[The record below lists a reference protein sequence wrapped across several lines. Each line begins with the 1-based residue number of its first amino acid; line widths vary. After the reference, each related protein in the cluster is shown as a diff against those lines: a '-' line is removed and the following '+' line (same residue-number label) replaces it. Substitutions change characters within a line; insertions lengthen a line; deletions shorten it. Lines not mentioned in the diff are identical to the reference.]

1 MGSRGRAPRGDLGSA
16 VNERETLRPTVSTSR
31 LARVAH
37 GRDTDTL
44 ERGLRFTLV
53 GGVVALVYLTT
64 TTVLAN
70 GLGVPFQV
78 ALAIGFSAGLAV
90 HFTLQRLFVW
100 RRDEQFALPVHH
112 QVGRYL
118 ALAGVQYGL
127 TALTTSVLP
136 SALGVSTESVYLVTV
151 VVLTLANFMVFR
163 YLIFHAEPAT
173 PAGTLPVRARRKRA
187 QPGREHTGRVLRRG
201 VRGRLR
207 SPAVIDVTIATL
219 VILLIA
225 SPLLLTRDG
234 FAPDFTNE
242 LWLSA
247 YQQHVISAHLHPTLF
262 LQTQQVVFEPL
273 FAFYGGTLFAITGGL
288 GAILG
293 GSTVLAFE
301 IMTVAA
307 IVAAYGGLFWL
318 ARQLGVR
325 GIEAHAPAIVFV
337 TSAYYITGLYG
348 RGAWAEFMA
357 TSMLLLV
364 IASALRVV
372 RGPPRVA
379 LPAVCLVAASVV
391 FSGSHNISLLLGVTV
406 TALALT
412 VYWVLSGCPRDLPW
426 RRMAAAAGLFTLGVC
441 LNGWFLVPDV
451 SFSHDT
457 LISTHIIPWS
467 ATSVYNAVGLIF
479 NPLRAAPPN
488 QEAPALYLQ
497 IPVIALAWGL
507 LAIPLVWRY
516 RRLRAGVMTALAIV
530 TGLLVVGMSESLYSR
545 LPKVFQEIQFPYRLQ
560 TYVVLACAGL
570 VMLGA
575 LALTR
580 RARDGRTTG
589 ADRVLAG
596 GLGLAVAFG
605 VALCAWQMWVPNTHV
620 SIEGWYRSLT
630 DRSEAV
636 ASVPPDL
643 PASWNA
649 SDNYGD
655 RTLPVVGT
663 ERQIAF
669 NPSGLVNSN
678 RVAGRGVF
686 PPGLQPFATNISGGP
701 YFVHVG
707 GGVRVVGRTAAGT
720 LVLQRKQAG
729 SQPIPF
735 ELKAQLSAPVL
746 LGRIVTAVSAA
757 ILLALAVIAV
767 LRRRRSVAP
776 PKASVSGDA

>member
-1 MGSRGRAPRGDLGSA
+1 MVSA
-16 VNERETLRPTVSTSR
+16 S
-31 LARVAH
+31 
-37 GRDTDTL
+37 
-44 ERGLRFTLV
+44 TLV
-53 GGVVALVYLTT
+53 GAVRVPGPGILGQGVRFAISGGAVALVYLTT
-64 TTVLAN
+64 TTVLADVV
-70 GLGVPFQV
+70 GVPFQV
-78 ALAIGFSAGLAV
+78 ALAIGFCAGLAV

-100 RRDEQFALPVHH
+100 GHRETFSLPLRH
-112 QVGRYL
+112 QAGRYL
-118 ALAGVQYGL
+118 VVAAAQYCV
-127 TALTTSVLP
+127 TAASTSLLP
-136 SALGVSTESVYLVTV
+136 SALGVSTESVYLATV
-151 VVLTLANFMVFR
+151 VVLTCTNFVVFR
-163 YLIFHAEPAT
+163 NFVFHAGPSLPESAGAVGERRPLTPPA
-173 PAGTLPVRARRKRA
+173 RKRVRSA
-187 QPGREHTGRVLRRG
+187 PGEGLGALGGGLRAHFPGWLRKPVVL
-201 VRGRLR
+201 
-207 SPAVIDVTIATL
+207 DVAIATL

-234 FAPDFTNE
+234 FSPDFTNA

-247 YQQHVISAHLHPTLF
+247 YQQHAISAHLHPTLF
-262 LQTQQVVFEPL
+262 LQTQQFVFQPL

-288 GAILG
+288 GALLG

-307 IVAAYGGLFWL
+307 IAAAYGGLFWL

-325 GIEAHAPAIVFV
+325 GIAAHAPAIVFV
-337 TSAYYITGLYG
+337 TSAYYITGPYG
-348 RGAWAEFMA
+348 RGAWSEFMA
-357 TSMLLLV
+357 TSMMLLV

-379 LPAVCLVAASVV
+379 LPAVCLVAASVL
-391 FSGSHNISLLLGVTV
+391 FSGSHNISLLLGVTI
-406 TALALT
+406 TGLALT

-426 RRMAAAAGLFTLGVC
+426 RRMAAAAGLFALGVC

-457 LISTHIIPWS
+457 LISTQIIPWS
-467 ATSVYNAVGLIF
+467 ATSVYNTVGLIF

-488 QEAPALYLQ
+488 PEAPALYLQ

-507 LAIPLVWRY
+507 LAIPLVWQY
-516 RRLRAGVMTALAIV
+516 RRLRAGVITALAIV
-530 TGLLVVGMSESLYSR
+530 TGLLVVGMSDSVYSR
-545 LPKVFQEIQFPYRLQ
+545 LPKIFQEIQFPYRLQ

-580 RARDGRTTG
+580 RTRDGRTTG

-620 SIEGWYRSLT
+620 NIEGWYRSLT

-636 ASVPPDL
+636 ASVPPAL

-649 SDNYGD
+649 SNNYGD

-678 RVAGRGVF
+678 RVVGKGVF

-735 ELKAQLSAPVL
+735 ELRAQLSAPVL

-767 LRRRRSVAP
+767 VRRRRSVAQL
-776 PKASVSGDA
+776 KASASGDA